1 VANTLDLFRYGAVG
15 FIDWLDLFSDHFV
28 FEEVINNFAIN
39 GHYAGI
45 YHFVIA
51 VWRAKE
57 AESHRM
63 KFFSLNDGTV
73 INLDAIAYF
82 HRDPRPQIPPRARIE
97 IVFASACRNE
107 VGGIDS
113 LTLVLDE
120 QDTGAFLDEMVT
132 RGVNVQHIRN
142 SFRDV
147 LEHVAREGS
156 R

>member
-1 VANTLDLFRYGAVG
+1 M
-15 FIDWLDLFSDHFV
+15 
-28 FEEVINNFAIN
+28 
-39 GHYAGI
+39 
-45 YHFVIA
+45 
-51 VWRAKE
+51 
-57 AESHRM
+57 ESKDGRIRRV
-63 KFFSLNDGTV
+63 KFFTLNDGTV

-82 HRDPRPQIPPRARIE
+82 HRDPRSQVPPRAQIE

-107 VGGIDS
+107 AGGIDS

>member
-1 VANTLDLFRYGAVG
+1 
-15 FIDWLDLFSDHFV
+15 
-28 FEEVINNFAIN
+28 
-39 GHYAGI
+39 
-45 YHFVIA
+45 
-51 VWRAKE
+51 
-57 AESHRM
+57 M

-113 LTLVLDE
+113 LTLVLGE
-120 QDTGAFLDEMVT
+120 EDTGAFLDEMET
-132 RGVNVQHIRN
+132 QGVHVQRIRD

-147 LEHVAREGS
+147 MDHAAPEGS